1 MAICDYC
8 GSPIEFRYIDGRCVP
23 IHLSGGCTF
32 GGTSPMVDFSG
43 CRDSKESCCHETQ
56 CPICGSDVF
65 FIRHNGG
72 SVWLDPPLG
81 PPWCKHPCFDDETQR
96 EGLRSLVAEYK
107 VNFPL
112 ADNTSQNE
120 VLLGVVVFTAVAEGK
135 AYTKIRF
142 EAGEFRL
149 NLDIKYNAGFLL
161 GELCVLDVKARR
173 IWPISEPKYLFLV
186 TAMEYETP

>member
-1 MAICDYC
+1 
-8 GSPIEFRYIDGRCVP
+8 
-23 IHLSGGCTF
+23 
-32 GGTSPMVDFSG
+32 MVDFSG